1 MKEKIAFIINI
12 FTRVCTAIF
21 LLATIYTTIFFGAG
35 AHFRMSD
42 IWYILLIGAISAV
55 CYIPFLANV
64 EYSKLTMILMQIG
77 YFLVINVC
85 VLAIGFKMEW
95 FSAQNTKTV
104 IGFETIIILVY
115 AVVSTLSYKIESNTA
130 DKMNKLLKNRNH
142 KN

>member
-1 MKEKIAFIINI
+1 MKEKIALVINI

-21 LLATIYTTIFFGAG
+21 VLATIYTTIFFGAG

-55 CYIPFLANV
+55 CYIPFLANG

-115 AVVSTLSYKIESNTA
+115 VLVSVLSYKIESDAAN
-130 DKMNKLLKNRNH
+130 KMNKLLKNRNH